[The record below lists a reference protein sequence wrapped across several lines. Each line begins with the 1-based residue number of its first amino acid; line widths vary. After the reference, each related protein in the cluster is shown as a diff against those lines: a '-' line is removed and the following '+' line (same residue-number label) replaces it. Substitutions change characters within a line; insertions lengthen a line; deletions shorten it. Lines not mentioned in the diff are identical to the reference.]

1 MGKQVVNELA
11 MFFFDLGCR
20 AKFGLNAMQHK
31 VEFVLTFLKMSF
43 GITPNIPIVIEN
55 LGRIFRL

>member
-20 AKFGLNAMQHK
+20 AKFRSSAMQYK
-31 VEFVLTFLKMSF
+31 EDFVLTFLKSH
-43 GITPNIPIVIEN
+43 
-55 LGRIFRL
+55 LALSRIF